1 MEIIK
6 LNLEEYMHSI
16 SDIKDK
22 KSIEFAN
29 DAFDWWNE
37 KYYWRRFPPLC
48 LTHNKI
54 HLCYL
59 FYTIS
64 KNNEYLIIN
73 FLLTPEKD
81 RGNGYAYTLLKY
93 LFELITY
100 KDVKRFKLI
109 CTPSSL
115 PFYNKLGL
123 EYWGI
128 DKLGFYYSDF
138 KMPKKGIRG
147 IKKVVQDSSIDEFS
161 NYRVRKIYNTL
172 KLNGK
177 ELNENQKIVFENS
190 KKIVEKKYHFED
202 LKNRII
208 FLDRVASKK
217 YNFNFTIKKARV
229 KLSPFLYKLNK

>member
-1 MEIIK
+1 MEVIK

-16 SDIKDK
+16 TDIEDK
-22 KSIEFAN
+22 KSIDFAN
-29 DAFDWWNE
+29 NAFDWWNE
-37 KYYWRRFPPLC
+37 NYYWRRFPPLC
-48 LTHNKI
+48 LTHNDM

-81 RGNGYAYTLLKY
+81 RGKGYAYDLVKY
-93 LFELITY
+93 LFEFVTY
-100 KDVKRFKLI
+100 KDVNRFKLI

-138 KMPKKGIRG
+138 KMPKKGITG
-147 IKKVVQDSSIDEFS
+147 IKKVVQDSSIDELS
-161 NYRVRKIYNTL
+161 VSRIRKIYNIL

-177 ELNENQKIVFENS
+177 ELNKKQKLIFEDS
-190 KKIVEKKYHFED
+190 KDIIKEKYHFKD
-202 LKNRII
+202 LENRIVL
-208 FLDRVASKK
+208 LDEAILKK
-217 YNFNFTIKKARV
+217 
-229 KLSPFLYKLNK
+229 L